1 VPTKQNNLVVSDT
14 SRFIIA
20 LGCNDYGSATL
31 DPMLI
36 RWSAQDD
43 PYNWTPD
50 PTNQAGFVRISHGSE
65 IVATVQ
71 TRQEV
76 FVLTDSAAYSLQYLG
91 PPYVWAPQLLGDN
104 ISVMSPNS
112 AIIASGIVYWMGV
125 DKFYSYD
132 GRVQTLNCDL
142 RRHVFQDLNQEQALQ
157 VFCGT
162 NEGFNEV
169 WWFYCSANSTTVD
182 KYVIYNYLEKVWYY
196 GTMERTAW
204 LDSGLQSYPIA
215 AKYNSSTLTGNLI
228 NHETGLNDNTTGTA
242 TAIDAYI
249 SSSEFDI
256 GDGHNFGFVWRVL
269 PDLTFENAEATPSGS
284 LPSVTMTLYGLA
296 NSGSGVTSSAAQ
308 PVAKSNTYVITEEFT
323 GMIFTRMRGR
333 QMIFKIGSNQVNTC
347 WQLGAPRIDIR
358 PDGRR

>member
-1 VPTKQNNLVVSDT
+1 
-14 SRFIIA
+14 
-20 LGCNDYGSATL
+20 
-31 DPMLI
+31 
-36 RWSAQDD
+36 
-43 PYNWTPD
+43 
-50 PTNQAGFVRISHGSE
+50 
-65 IVATVQ
+65 
-71 TRQEV
+71 
-76 FVLTDSAAYSLQYLG
+76 
-91 PPYVWAPQLLGDN
+91 
-104 ISVMSPNS
+104 MSPNS

-142 RRHVFQDLNQEQALQ
+142 RRYIFQDINQDQALQ

-162 NEGFNEV
+162 SEGFNEV

-215 AKYNSSTLTGNLI
+215 AKYNSTAVTGNLI
-228 NHETGLNDNTTGTA
+228 NHEQGLNDDTTGTPA
-242 TAIDAYI
+242 AINAYI

-269 PDLTFENAEATPSGS
+269 PDLTFENAEDAPNGDKAT
-284 LPSVTMTLYGLA
+284 VTMELYGLA
-296 NSGSGVTSSAAQ
+296 NSGSGATSDASQ
-308 PVAKSNTYVITEEFT
+308 PVRASSSYNITEEFT

-333 QMIFKIGSNQVNTC
+333 QMIFKISSNQVNTA